1 MRRVLASVVVLL
13 ALPASASANAA
24 LAPLDYAA
32 PTASV
37 SRGAPLTFAVRT
49 AAPDGSVVVRVSG
62 HDEVDADG
70 LLTGPD
76 GTWLDETAAQATTD
90 LAVWSVPADS
100 VLRQRPGHYYWQA
113 YLTGDAAT
121 SAEEP
126 VGPVQELTVT
136 LPYADKG
143 RGTLFPKYGRR
154 GATQRFY
161 LSSAGFPGTVTGARF
176 QKVVRTA
183 ASRWGLRA
191 LRWTSVEAGV
201 RDGFNVAGFSSS
213 VEAGVLGVQTDYVK
227 RGKVVESDLALNASE
242 NWNAGPD
249 YPALDQ
255 IDLESVVL
263 HELGHMAGN
272 KKHRA
277 RCTNSPMIEALG
289 AGEWW
294 RGTRDKW
301 FDTCGA
307 SVPSVG
313 RKTFVHRIVRVDS
326 APLR

>member
-1 MRRVLASVVVLL
+1 MRSVLATFFVLL
-13 ALPASASANAA
+13 ALPASASAQTP
-24 LAPLDYAA
+24 LPPLDYAA

-49 AAPDGSVVVRVSG
+49 TAPDGAVVVRVSG
-62 HDEVDADG
+62 HDDVDADG

-76 GTWLDETAAQATTD
+76 GTWLDETATQATAE

-121 SAEEP
+121 GAEEP
-126 VGPVQELTVT
+126 IGSVQELDVT

-143 RGTLFPKYGRR
+143 RGKLFPKFGRKGIR
-154 GATQRFY
+154 RFY
-161 LSSAGFPGTVTGARF
+161 LSSAGFPDSISGARF
-176 QKVVRTA
+176 KTVAKA
-183 ASRWGLRA
+183 AAARWGLKT
-191 LRWTSVEAGV
+191 LHWTSVEAGV
-201 RDGFNVAGFSSS
+201 HDGFNVAGFSTSLDS
-213 VEAGVLGVQTDYVK
+213 GVLGLQTDYVK
-227 RGKVVESDLALNASE
+227 NGRVVESDLALNASE

-255 IDLESVVL
+255 VDLESVLL

-272 KKHRA
+272 KKHKA

-294 RGTRDKW
+294 RGARDKW
-301 FDTCGA
+301 FGDCGSTAASA
-307 SVPSVG
+307 SV
-313 RKTFVHRIVRVDS
+313 RQTFVHRVIRMD
-326 APLR
+326 